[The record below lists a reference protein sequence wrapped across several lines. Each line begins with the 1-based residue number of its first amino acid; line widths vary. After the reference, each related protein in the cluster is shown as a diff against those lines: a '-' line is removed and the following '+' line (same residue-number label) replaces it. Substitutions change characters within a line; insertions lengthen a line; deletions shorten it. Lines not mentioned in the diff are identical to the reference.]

1 LSELALNTV
10 ASLNSFELACFGD
23 YLRILKQLVNFIIH
37 SYRINFQ
44 YSLCFISSIKI
55 FKFILVLN
63 WMHQLVRYIVNNLKA
78 LSRNYQKRSFFS
90 NKNFVFRQRTAFFS
104 LPAKIIK
111 CFLNYLGWYFRSK
124 MNRAPKI
131 PKLWG

>member
-1 LSELALNTV
+1 MSALNTV
-10 ASLNSFELACFGD
+10 VSLNSFKSARFGD
-23 YLRILKQLVNFIIH
+23 CLQKLKQLVNFITH

-44 YSLCFISSIKI
+44 YSLYFISSIKI
-55 FKFILVLN
+55 FEFILVLN
-63 WMHQLVRYIVNNLKA
+63 WMHQLVRYIENNLKV
-78 LSRNYQKRSFFS
+78 LSRNYQKRNFFL
-90 NKNFVFRQRTAFFS
+90 NKNFIFRQRTAFFS

-111 CFLNYLGWYFRSK
+111 CFLDYLGWYFRSK